1 MQVSQEAGQVV
12 RYSHL
17 FKNFPQFVVIHMIK
31 GIGVANKAK
40 IDVFLKL
47 SRFFHD
53 PLDVGSMISGSSAF
67 SKTTMMLLGKH

>member
-1 MQVSQEAGQVV
+1 M
-12 RYSHL
+12 
-17 FKNFPQFVVIHMIK
+17 IHMIK